1 MTKSI
6 WKFPVPIMGRVRI
19 EMPEDAKVL
28 FAAVQHDEPCFWAEV
43 SPDNKT
49 VMRDFRIYGTGH
61 RLPDDPGRYLGT
73 FIMNQ
78 GTLVF
83 HVYE

>member
-1 MTKSI
+1 MSKSV
-6 WKFPVPIMGRVRI
+6 WKYEIIPSDVIRI
-19 EMPEDAKVL
+19 EMPVDAKVL
-28 FAAVQHDEPCFWAEV
+28 FVAVQYDRPCLWAEV
-43 SPDNKT
+43 DVDAPIET
-49 VMRDFRIYGTGH
+49 REFRVYGTGH